1 MSSDYPAQD
10 LRRKVYEWAL
20 KLKVNPKDI
29 RIQNLNNKWGTCS
42 SDGIITLATDLLD
55 QDESF
60 QNYVIVHELTHLKV
74 QNHGKL
80 FNSLLATHIPNY
92 ASFEKRWKKNIR
104 EIEKQKV

>member
-1 MSSDYPAQD
+1 MASDYPAQD
-10 LRRKVYEWAL
+10 LRRKVYAWAL

-29 RIQNLNNKWGTCS
+29 RIQNLDRKWGTCS
-42 SDGIITLATDLLD
+42 SDGIITFTTDLLD

-60 QNYVIVHELTHLKV
+60 QDFVIVHELTHLKV

-92 ASFEKRWKKNIR
+92 SAFEERWLKK
-104 EIEKQKV
+104 QL